1 MGVENVL
8 NHNISKNV
16 EKNLQN
22 SPSHLT
28 SEGIKSINRTIPLSK
43 KRWTKGMEASIKGF
57 SIVII
62 VSLWYLVTKLEL
74 VSPTLFP
81 SPASTWAAFTDLLT
95 HGYKGNMLWEHWGHS
110 MFRMLLAF
118 LLAIATA
125 IPLGLLS
132 GYSSKVQAALDPLV
146 EFYRPIPPLAYYV
159 LLILWFGI
167 GDLSKIVLLYLA
179 AFPPMYIAAMSA
191 VRGVHEDQIYSAQ
204 SLGANKWQEFRY
216 VIFPSC
222 LPNIFTGLRT
232 ATGFTYTTLVA
243 SEVVAAV
250 NGIGWMVLD
259 ASKFLRSDI
268 MLVGIIIMGLTGIFL
283 DWLIRIAERKAVPWK
298 GKA

>member
-1 MGVENVL
+1 ME
-8 NHNISKNV
+8 HSSKHAN
-16 EKNLQN
+16 KNLHHP
-22 SPSHLT
+22 SPAFPEKTQSAEQST
-28 SEGIKSINRTIPLSK
+28 SK
-43 KRWTKGMEASIKGF
+43 KIQTRRIHTRIKI
-57 SIVII
+57 SSVII
-62 VSLWYLVTKLEL
+62 ILSMWQLIAAFEL

-81 SPASTWAAFTDLLT
+81 SPASTWAAFTELLAN
-95 HGYKGNMLWEHWGHS
+95 GYKGSMLWEHWGHS
-110 MFRMLLAF
+110 MLRMLLAF
-118 LLAIATA
+118 LFAMATA

-191 VRGVHEDQIYSAQ
+191 VRGVHEDQIHSAQ

-216 VIFPSC
+216 VIFPAC
-222 LPNIFTGLRT
+222 LPNIFTGMRT

-243 SEVVAAV
+243 SEIVAAV

-268 MLVGIIIMGLTGIFL
+268 MLVGIIIMGFTGIFL
-283 DWLIRIAERKAVPWK
+283 DWLIRIAEKKAVPWK